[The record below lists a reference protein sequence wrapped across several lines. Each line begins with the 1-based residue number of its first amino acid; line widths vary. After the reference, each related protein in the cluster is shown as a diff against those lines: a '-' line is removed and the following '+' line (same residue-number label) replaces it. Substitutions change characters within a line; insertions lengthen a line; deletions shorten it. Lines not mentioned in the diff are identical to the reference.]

1 MDGPTLRS
9 YSQIGKSLLGM
20 QTTLPLLALIASY
33 LGHLHP
39 VGDSLAVFRQYLI
52 ILTGGSIFLMVYL
65 GRRYLAVFA
74 LTVSIMASTP
84 FLLQLLFYERMEQ
97 SDFVFYQKNMSVDL
111 ADQQAFAED
120 LRSVNPDFAAFQEAS
135 SKNRAL
141 IDSFADI
148 LPFVHYCG
156 ANRWTGIAIAS
167 RWPVIRG
174 TAKCD
179 PDVRTAYMQVDTPKG
194 PIWIVS
200 IHQKWPWPS
209 AQPDEKETFLSLL
222 KGLKG
227 DVVVA
232 GDFNMVPWSYTMQE
246 YEEAANASMIPGL
259 RGSFPLTWDVF
270 WIPIDHILLADGYR
284 GSAEMRDFFGSDH
297 RGIVGRFNVHP
308 ISRIVPVKSDAAR

>member
-1 MDGPTLRS
+1 
-9 YSQIGKSLLGM
+9 M
-20 QTTLPLLALIASY
+20 QTTLPLAALIASY

-84 FLLQLLFYERMEQ
+84 FLVQLMFFNQLES
-97 SDFVFYQKNMSVDL
+97 SDFVIYQKNMSVDL
-111 ADQQAFAED
+111 TDEAAFVQD
-120 LRSVNPDFAAFQEAS
+120 LRSVNPDFATFQEAS

-141 IDSFADI
+141 IESVGDI
-148 LPFVHYCG
+148 LPFVHYCH
-156 ANRWTGIAIAS
+156 ANRWTGTAIAS
-167 RWPVIRG
+167 RWPIVRG
-174 TAKCD
+174 TARCD
-179 PDVRTAYMQVDTPKG
+179 PDVRTAYMQVETSKG
-194 PIWIVS
+194 PIWLVS

-209 AQPDEKETFLSLL
+209 AQPEEKPAFLNFL
-222 KGLKG
+222 KNLKG

-246 YEEAANASMIPGL
+246 YEKAANASLIPGL

-270 WIPIDHILLADGYR
+270 WIPIDHILLADGFR
-284 GSAEMRDFFGSDH
+284 GSAEMRGFFGSDH
-297 RGIVGRFNVHP
+297 RGIVGRFNVRE
-308 ISRIVPVKSDAAR
+308 IDRIVPVKSTTAS